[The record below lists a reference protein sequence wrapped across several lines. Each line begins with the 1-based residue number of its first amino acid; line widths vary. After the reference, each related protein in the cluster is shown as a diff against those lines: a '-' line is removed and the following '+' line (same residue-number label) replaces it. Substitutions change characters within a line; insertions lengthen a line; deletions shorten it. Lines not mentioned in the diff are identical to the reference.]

1 MFKIKM
7 ESLKKFI
14 KLCKQKRILHI
25 INILYINLKSKLGIK
40 HINPIDKRRIIL
52 SEEINRLFDSTVRYG
67 PFKGLKFSTDIWWG
81 SADRGSMLLGLYEQ
95 EVLESLANVPKKYN
109 TFIDLGAADGYYS
122 IGVLINKLF
131 EYSFC
136 FEISKNGQKVIH
148 KNAEL
153 NGVRDKVSIYGIA
166 ERTFYEKFT
175 PELLSKS
182 VLFVDIEGGEF
193 EIFDKEVFSIF
204 RNSIIF
210 IELHDWFFEDSI
222 VKLDRITTDATQYFN
237 ITKITTTSRNLA
249 EFNELKD
256 FGDTD
261 RWLVCSEGRARL
273 MTWYRLDPKSTES

>member
-1 MFKIKM
+1 MFKIKLD
-7 ESLKKFI
+7 SFKKVI
-14 KLCKQKRILHI
+14 KVCKQKGILYT
-25 INILYINLKSKLGIK
+25 INISCSHLKSKLGIK
-40 HINPIDKRRIIL
+40 KTNPIDKRRIIL

-67 PFKGLKFSTDIWWG
+67 PFKGLKFSMDTWWG
-81 SADRGSMLLGLYEQ
+81 SADRASMLLGLYEQ

-131 EYSFC
+131 EHTFC
-136 FEISKNGQKVIH
+136 FEISKKGQEIIH

-153 NGVRDKVSIYGIA
+153 NGVRDKISIYGIA

-175 PELLSKS
+175 TELLSKS

-210 IELHDWFFEDSI
+210 LELHDWFFEDGAE
-222 VKLDRITTDATQYFN
+222 KLNRITTDASQYFN
-237 ITKITTTSRNLA
+237 ITKITTTSRNLS
-249 EFNELKD
+249 EFNELKN